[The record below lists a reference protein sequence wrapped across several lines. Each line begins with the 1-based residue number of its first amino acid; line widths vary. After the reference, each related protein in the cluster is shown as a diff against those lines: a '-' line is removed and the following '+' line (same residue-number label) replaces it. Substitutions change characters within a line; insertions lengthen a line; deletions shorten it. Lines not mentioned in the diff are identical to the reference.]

1 MVMESKKLVD
11 TDEFT
16 RVIAQLLWFVMFIT
30 VRLATG
36 FPILNEL
43 VAVFAVKGLI
53 DSLVNMLEVA

>member
-1 MVMESKKLVD
+1 MENKNIVD
-11 TDEFT
+11 NNEFIK
-16 RVIAQLLWFVMFIT
+16 VVAWLLWFGMFIT

-53 DSLVNMLEVA
+53 DSWVNMLEVA